1 VFFVVAV
8 VLVMAQGNRFILTN
22 DEGILLDPAQK
33 VAEGARPYVDFF
45 GYMSPGSYWIQGAL
59 FKMLGASLWVGRIP
73 VILDFS
79 LQCALLFW
87 LTELLASRRAA
98 LAAVIIFTGFQIAD
112 PSFLTAQHRWD
123 SATLALAGICMA
135 IRFPSTWGLLG
146 SGALLA
152 SATWCTPSLALVGA
166 AEVLWLCLATER
178 RRFLVSFFGGVFAV
192 TALAVGWLALKG
204 SLMAFLQQM
213 LWLQRNY
220 ATVNVM
226 PYGSVIGGYGRL
238 FEDTAGLE
246 RMMRVLFVG
255 CLALPAVLP
264 PAALLLWGVVHRRD
278 KVPPESQSAVVL
290 LALAAI
296 AFALSAFPRADLFHL
311 ALVAAVPY
319 ALTAA
324 ALARLLSVRAGA
336 ILAFTFIPLA
346 LLFSINNFAGV
357 FAVRRIASPAGPLR
371 VPADI
376 APGVA
381 NLLGQVQPGQT
392 LFVHPYMPIYY
403 FVTQARNPTRFAFFN
418 AGMMTKADEAEAL
431 AALQSRPPQWLLY
444 MRLTDAEFKRVFP
457 NSGATRARF
466 DGLETWLEKSYVPF
480 DQPAV
485 NIAGYRLYRRMALP

>member
-1 VFFVVAV
+1 MRTRPALLVFFVVAV

-87 LTELLASRRAA
+87 LTARLASRRAA
-98 LAAVIIFTGFQIAD
+98 LAAVVIFTGFQIAD

-192 TALAVGWLALKG
+192 TALAVGLLALKG

-220 ATVNVM
+220 AAVNVM

-255 CLALPAVLP
+255 CLALPAILP

-296 AFALSAFPRADLFHL
+296 AL
-311 ALVAAVPY
+311 
-319 ALTAA
+319 
-324 ALARLLSVRAGA
+324 

-403 FVTQARNPTRFAFFN
+403 FVTQARNPTRFAFLN